1 MEEFNAYYFPW
12 VRKGLGTYIDETDSL
27 GENDGVV
34 LCRPELTVKSKYT
47 VQHERPE
54 EGKKDNESEII
65 LEKTVKFTG
74 PGDILRV
81 NTSAVMKVHPEAGS
95 EGFPTQYLPY
105 IEFWEPDFLWRYTP
119 ASENEGRLRPW
130 MALLVC
136 PKELVR
142 IGTTAGNTSYFTFIG
157 EDADWDQVFPDV
169 KLLHRSAHAQGNE
182 PDKADF
188 CRLLGMR
195 NQDKL
200 VENTDYV
207 ALLVPAYET
216 GRLRGLGLEEEQI
229 CDIPAQQSAWEAT
242 MADQKKKKQGLEF
255 PIYYKWFFKAGTDD
269 FDTIAARLEPVGEAL
284 KAGLVLDVTD
294 MGEGFSYNTVAH
306 GKSRTSIV
314 MPAATLTPQ
323 CKSEVEFPAFGVAKY
338 QTEEKLYKNLNT
350 QLSEN
355 PVFAENR
362 ANIRGNDAVDEIG
375 ADDPMVVP
383 PVYGARHAMA
393 TKLDEKSAPWL
404 KELNMDVH
412 HRAAA
417 GLGRKVVQKHQE
429 ELMDRAWKQ
438 VEAVQALNMELC
450 QRLMSINANKALQR
464 KSLDLFVDD
473 NDPSKFLGYFMRYL
487 VTMKNAAG
495 ENAPSLDSIIKQAEI
510 PASFATPS
518 FQQNAD
524 KLAKVVADLDSTTL
538 MENIVKNQLY
548 KFTPQEPVG
557 AVDLTT
563 LRKKLSDLREGL
575 TYGVYQKYWSD
586 LYSLGVLTSGGITK
600 CIYSLKRVE
609 LIDGL
614 PVSSNAA
621 LQLPLKPYHALQKQI
636 LSLRAK
642 TNMPYTTLRD
652 AFINCTPDSI
662 TCYPRLYAVEPSV
675 YEYYYKGRLGTK
687 ELVETAD
694 GLTVSVNKNKSV
706 ITSDTLLIPTEQYNL
721 FFDKDDAWT
730 RVSTNDKF
738 AFTNREQA
746 KSCHNNCLGVF
757 PCPCTGG
764 YIKFQTSVMDYGYL
778 YQTLS
783 GVREGIMTNAEAAIR
798 AIQSHLYASLSHLG
812 SSGSLWSFSS
822 FAGRVK
828 LLLEDKAESI
838 FIDLSEFEE
847 KVQKGFYSV
856 YPPRNSYFSRTYNSN
871 EYLHDYFRYF
881 TDPHFDSLNKSY
893 YGDYVSDTYTTRY
906 LAVFLYYLQDYPRFF
921 NYLWTHA
928 LKRNTF
934 LPILCYLDEI
944 GPWMTMLLVHT
955 PGSCYPYLVVQET
968 LAKIDDFLMNTP
980 AFVMVDKSVWEQ
992 VKHTVGMEG
1001 GIRAAMVS
1009 VVNQLYPK
1017 EYAYHNEAVLKIQ
1030 KLMEEQ
1036 DEVIREEKP
1045 VVPVDNKAVTQLKE
1059 SLENKEAIDQMR
1071 KVART
1076 YYDHFYA
1083 DTEEGKRLRQKYID
1097 ELLMSKYPILAYP
1110 FFPEPTYYYLNLI
1123 SDKFIIPGLDQIPMD
1138 HIAMFT
1144 SNPEFTEAFL
1154 CGMNTEMGSELQW
1167 REYPTDRRGS
1177 YFRKFWDSE
1186 SSAEAIREDKFFDV
1200 KPLHLWNGTN
1210 LGENHLEDK
1219 GNLLIFAIHSDLFKL
1234 YPNTHV
1240 FLNKAEQGRT
1250 VSQVTFGKGRKDPV
1264 METFIRENVLL
1275 VGFNISLKEALGAPK
1290 SGNYGYLLA
1299 FEQDLDDLN
1308 FTAQAKGLD
1317 DCKTSAETANLLKDK
1332 VTIFGKHISRFMDA

>member
-74 PGDILRV
+74 PGDILRL

-119 ASENEGRLRPW
+119 ASENKGRLRPW

-136 PKELVR
+136 QKELVR
-142 IGTTAGNTSYFTFIG
+142 IGTTSGDTSYFTFIG
-157 EDADWDQVFPDV
+157 EDMDWEKVFPDV

-195 NQDKL
+195 NQEL
-200 VENTDYV
+200 LEENTDYV

-216 GRLRGLGLEEEQI
+216 GRLRGLGLEEEHI
-229 CDIPAQQSAWEAT
+229 REIPAQQPAWEAT
-242 MADQKKKKQGLEF
+242 LADQKKKRQGLEF
-255 PIYYKWFFKAGTDD
+255 PIYYKWYFKAGTDD
-269 FDTIAARLEPVGEAL
+269 FDTIAARLEPVGEEL

-323 CKSEVEFPAFGVAKY
+323 YKSEVEFPAFGVAKY
-338 QTEEKLYKNLNT
+338 QTEEKLYKNLDT

-362 ANIRGNDAVDEIG
+362 ANIQGYDGVDKIG
-375 ADDPMVVP
+375 DDDPMVVP

-393 TKLDEKSAPWL
+393 TKLDENSVPWL

-417 GLGRKVVQKHQE
+417 GLGRRVVQKHQE

-438 VEAVQALNMELC
+438 VEAVQALNMELY

-538 MENIVKNQLY
+538 MESIVKNQLY
-548 KFTPQEPVG
+548 KFTTQEPAG
-557 AVDLTT
+557 AVTYDSLVTSWNIVIEAIT
-563 LRKKLSDLREGL
+563 YAIYREYWSGLYGYSTKNAIYSDLRSVCRIGKFSPKTVRL
-575 TYGVYQKYWSD
+575 VS
-586 LYSLGVLTSGGITK
+586 
-600 CIYSLKRVE
+600 
-609 LIDGL
+609 GL
-614 PVSSNAA
+614 PVSTGGT
-621 LQLPLKPYHALQKQI
+621 LQMPLEPYRLIERFVVSRCNSGEK
-636 LSLRAK
+636 
-642 TNMPYTTLRD
+642 
-652 AFINCTPDSI
+652 AFDSI
-662 TCYPRLYAVEPSV
+662 KEALYAFQPDDYNHYPRLYVLDDND
-675 YEYYYKGRLGTK
+675 YKKLYKGNKRSVEEMVEKEDGLNLNINGTK
-687 ELVETAD
+687 KTVPFNSLILPNAQNDLFMKEGPYTQMGHSFTSYQKIHSVGTAGTQYRFMIPIPGGYRITD
-694 GLTVSVNKNKSV
+694 SSSENTEEMKTAHTEDSLRICQKEGVMADEIQGLTAVRQFLEQSLSQMNVDSFMDWFINRSRLIFQSKDFGGHIDS
-706 ITSDTLLIPTEQYNL
+706 IFTLNGAFHTKVL
-721 FFDKDDAWT
+721 K
-730 RVSTNDKF
+730 RVRS
-738 AFTNREQA
+738 
-746 KSCHNNCLGVF
+746 
-757 PCPCTGG
+757 
-764 YIKFQTSVMDYGYL
+764 
-778 YQTLS
+778 LS
-783 GVREGIMTNAEAAIR
+783 F
-798 AIQSHLYASLSHLG
+798 SLSHRPNQYIPEYCQLFFEN
-812 SSGSLWSFSS
+812 LIAEDFPDHKIQEALLLNIVSS
-822 FAGRVK
+822 FLYT
-828 LLLEDKAESI
+828 LL
-838 FIDLSEFEE
+838 
-847 KVQKGFYSV
+847 
-856 YPPRNSYFSRTYNSN
+856 
-871 EYLHDYFRYF
+871 
-881 TDPHFDSLNKSY
+881 
-893 YGDYVSDTYTTRY
+893 
-906 LAVFLYYLQDYPRFF
+906 DYPCLLHRF
-921 NYLWTHA
+921 WKEA
-928 LKRNTF
+928 GGDNTI
-934 LPILCYLDEI
+934 LPALCYLETV
-944 GPWMTMLLVHT
+944 GPWMTAILAHRLIGSKGGCSDLLHRLTRYLTQT
-955 PGSCYPYLVVQET
+955 PT
-968 LAKIDDFLMNTP
+968 LAIIS
-980 AFVMVDKSVWEQ
+980 KSSWEARTQ
-992 VKHTVGMEG
+992 LQPIEG
-1001 GIRAAMVS
+1001 GLRECIRKAIK
-1009 VVNQLYPK
+1009 QLYP
-1017 EYAYHNEAVLKIQ
+1017 
-1030 KLMEEQ
+1030 
-1036 DEVIREEKP
+1036 DERDYIKKSQERIKTLINSFVIRKEKP
-1045 VVPVDNKAVTQLKE
+1045 VVPVDRKAVTELKE
-1059 SLENKEAIDQMR
+1059 SMENKEAIEQMR

-1076 YYDHFYA
+1076 YYEHFYA
-1083 DTEEGKRLRQKYID
+1083 DTEEGKRLREKYID

-1110 FFPEPTYYYLNLI
+1110 FFPEPTYYYLNMI
-1123 SDKFIIPGLDQIPMD
+1123 SDKFIVPGLDQIPMD

-1186 SSAEAIREDKFFDV
+1186 SSAEAIRDDKFFDV
-1200 KPLHLWNGTN
+1200 KPLHLWNGTR
-1210 LGENHLEDK
+1210 LGQNHLADK

-1240 FLNKAEQGRT
+1240 FLNEAAQGKNA
-1250 VSQVTFGKGRKDPV
+1250 SLVTFGKGRKDPV
-1264 METFIRENVLL
+1264 METFIRENILL
-1275 VGFNISLKEALGAPK
+1275 VGFNISLKEALGVPRTD
-1290 SGNYGYLLA
+1290 NYGYLLA

-1308 FTAQAKGLD
+1308 FSAQAKGLD
-1317 DCKTSAETANLLKDK
+1317 NCQTSAETANLLKDK
-1332 VTIFGKHISRFMDA
+1332 VTIFGKHISRFMDAKQ